1 MKFGCWWQSA
11 VRCHEGASH
20 EENEVCCCVAGLPG
34 IAVAGRGLLLAQ
46 GELSLEGLAARMQTL
61 ADRVDAIEA
70 LWVNSE
76 PLVMADG
83 SCVIGYEGGPHDAT
97 VLKFKS
103 AFDEWPNTDN
113 IRGFA
118 VAVDPET
125 GRVALQ
131 YETLYDNQ
139 FVIEMWQDCEFLGT
153 TAWWPG
159 RY

>member
-1 MKFGCWWQSA
+1 MKRVKF
-11 VRCHEGASH
+11 VVASLACLASLWL
-20 EENEVCCCVAGLPG
+20 VVP
-34 IAVAGRGLLLAQ
+34 GLLLAQ
-46 GELSLEGLAARMQTL
+46 GELSLEGLAERMQAL
-61 ADRVDAIEA
+61 MDRVDAIEA

-113 IRGFA
+113 IRVFA

-125 GRVALQ
+125 GTVSLQ

-139 FVIEMWQDCEFLGT
+139 FVIEMWQGCEFLGT
-153 TAWWPG
+153 TDWWQG
-159 RY
+159 RYDDDPFQLPLEELE

>member
-1 MKFGCWWQSA
+1 MKRVKFWLGSL
-11 VRCHEGASH
+11 
-20 EENEVCCCVAGLPG
+20 VCLAALWLALP
-34 IAVAGRGLLLAQ
+34 VLLLAQ
-46 GELSLEGLAARMQTL
+46 GEISLEGLAEQLQTL
-61 ADRVDAIEA
+61 TDRVDVIEA
-70 LWVNSE
+70 LWINSE

-83 SCVIGYEGGPHDAT
+83 SCIIGYEGGPHDAT

-113 IRGFA
+113 IRVFA

-125 GRVALQ
+125 GVVSLQ

-153 TAWWPG
+153 TDWWEG
-159 RY
+159 RYDDDPFQLPLEELE